1 MIDLRNIKN
10 ENLRSVLD
18 SVAKN
23 GKISRAGI
31 SEKTGLSLVT
41 VGKISDALLERE
53 LIYQVKEAKKGA
65 GRRAGA
71 LCLNEKKFVLILD
84 LTSYDFFGATYD
96 LGFKEKER
104 FSFTYN
110 KSVVFEKNLKEF
122 ISSVF
127 LYISEND
134 PLDCIGI
141 GVLISG
147 KYDRNTDTVMCRE
160 MPELSEIKLKKAVGE
175 YFEGIFVTV
184 GSYIDSAAIW
194 TVKRA
199 KDYSSYSAQ
208 NAVFLHFGKEV
219 TGALIADGRLFS
231 GMNGNTCDPAS
242 MMDERGEPLKKRFD
256 KCVDITEICCVLSY
270 LTGNIVKLFY
280 PDSFIITGLNDKE
293 AAEIPTALK
302 EKLISKYNI
311 PEKDIPEFLF
321 CAYDPSD
328 ARRGLCMVLRER
340 FTDGMVFG
348 ERADEATVRKKR
360 DF

>member
-1 MIDLRNIKN
+1 MTDLRNIKN

-18 SVAKN
+18 SVVKN

-53 LIYQVKEAKKGA
+53 LIYQIKEAKKGA
-65 GRRAGA
+65 GRRAGV
-71 LCLNEKKFVLILD
+71 LCINEKKFVLIFD
-84 LTSYDFFGATYD
+84 LTSYDFFGAAYD

-104 FSFTYN
+104 FSFTYD

-122 ISSVF
+122 INSVF

-147 KYDRNTDTVMCRE
+147 KYERNTDTVICSE
-160 MPELSEIKLKKAVGE
+160 MPELSEIKLKKMVGE
-175 YFEGIFVTV
+175 YFEGIFVTI

-194 TVKRA
+194 TVRQV
-199 KDYSSYSAQ
+199 KDYSSQ

-219 TGALIADGRLFS
+219 GGALVADGRLFS

-242 MMDERGEPLKKRFD
+242 MMDERGEALKKRFE

-270 LTGNIVKLFY
+270 LAGNIVKLFY
-280 PDSFIITGLNDKE
+280 PNSFIITGLNDKD

-302 EKLISKYNI
+302 DELISKYKI
-311 PEKDIPEFLF
+311 SEKDMPEFLF

-348 ERADEATVRKKR
+348 ERADEATV
-360 DF
+360 